1 MYAWQGNKGGNMKF
15 RLLVLVIVTV
25 GLLSSCGIS
34 EERSG
39 GTLTE
44 NNNGM
49 NDDVITVNSGNTGAT
64 ELGNN
69 IFISCEL
76 PDYQSIKLF
85 DASLGMGTNIDLL
98 SLFKSKPDVK
108 QDPQSGYIQFSC
120 GSEKGALSNETG
132 FGYYCTEEGNKLD
145 SWAGQLSNDVHFF
158 DEYKFTDEN
167 FFMSIENAKEN
178 ILSALTNMGIGEC
191 SLELYPV
198 TEEIFNFY
206 CDYYDENLMMDQN
219 DRNSEDLFGKY
230 EEFYFVKGRFL
241 INDVPIFDNDAG
253 NIDNGS
259 AIFGSSFRAIYTDNG
274 LEAIWIINH
283 YEVKKITSEDC
294 QILSNE
300 EILNQLKS
308 VIENSFLTDPI
319 TINKINLVYIP
330 IPQNSLE
337 ELYTEYIMTPA
348 WEFTDENGDNWY
360 INAITGQEVV

>member
-1 MYAWQGNKGGNMKF
+1 MKL
-15 RLLVLVIVTV
+15 RLLVLVIMTV
-25 GLLSSCGIS
+25 GLISSCGVS

-39 GTLTE
+39 GILTGD
-44 NNNGM
+44 NNEL
-49 NDDVITVNSGNTGAT
+49 NDDILTVTQGNTNVT

-69 IFISCEL
+69 IFMSCEF
-76 PDYQSIKLF
+76 PDCQSTKLF

-98 SLFKSKPDVK
+98 SLFKSEPDVK
-108 QDPQSGYIQFSC
+108 EDPQSDYIQFSC
-120 GSEKGALSNETG
+120 GSEKGALSNESG

-145 SWAGQLSNDVHFF
+145 SWAGKLSNDMHFF
-158 DEYKFTDEN
+158 DEYKFTDKD
-167 FFMSIENAKEN
+167 FFMSIENAQEN
-178 ILSALTNMGIGEC
+178 IMRALTNMGIGEC
-191 SLELYPV
+191 NFELYPV

-206 CDYYDENLMMDQN
+206 CDYYDENLLMDQN
-219 DRNSEDLFGKY
+219 DRNSEELFGKY

-259 AIFGSSFRAIYTDNG
+259 AIFGSYFRAIYTENG

-283 YEVKKITSEDC
+283 YEVKKVTSEDC
-294 QILSNE
+294 QFLPAEKILD
-300 EILNQLKS
+300 QLKS
-308 VIENSFLTDPI
+308 IIENSFVTNPV

-337 ELYTEYIMTPA
+337 ELYKEYVMTPA
-348 WEFTDENGDNWY
+348 WEFVDENGNNWY